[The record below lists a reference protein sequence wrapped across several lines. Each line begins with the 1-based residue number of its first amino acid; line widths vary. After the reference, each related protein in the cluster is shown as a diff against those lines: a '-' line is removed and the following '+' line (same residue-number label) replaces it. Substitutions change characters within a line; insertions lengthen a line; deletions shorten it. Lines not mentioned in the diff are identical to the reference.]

1 MRNLALLFSC
11 FLSLFSSF
19 SQETRWEAAW
29 VYTYAPEW
37 DKAIQTYNFSRPFLE
52 NQQPL
57 FDMGVS
63 ISATHI
69 FGSKNRLNH
78 GFSLS
83 GFSFESRAKNENFD
97 NLLRLGF
104 LKTSYL
110 MHFFSLDKTSGL
122 YNELGIS
129 LVISVLAR
137 KVNGSLFDFNEGRYR
152 VYGFGGEISN
162 KLGYRF
168 EKKGKLSFS
177 PFIGV
182 AYTPYLFSPNTEV
195 LINQTQGLASKS
207 WTPIFSTQIG
217 VAFGF

>member
-1 MRNLALLFSC
+1 MRKLAAFLIMFIPSLLAL
-11 FLSLFSSF
+11 
-19 SQETRWEAAW
+19 SQETKIDGGF
-29 VYTYAPEW
+29 VYMFAPQW

-57 FDMGVS
+57 FDIGVS
-63 ISATHI
+63 ISATQI

-110 MHFFSLDKTSGL
+110 MHYFSLDKTSGL

-168 EKKGKLSFS
+168 EKMGKLSFS
-177 PFIGV
+177 PFIGA
-182 AYTPYLFSPNTEV
+182 AYTPHLFSPNTEV

-207 WTPIFSTQIG
+207 WTPILSAQIG
-217 VAFGF
+217 VSLGF